1 MSTKFTRPVW
11 PPRERGTA
19 RAFGLA
25 VALHALLAAIVLS
38 GLRVSQHAPAAPDL
52 VVAIRDAPMPSATPI
67 PRTAQPA
74 RAPRARSPTAGLVAA
89 NEQRPVARH
98 PRSFAV
104 KSHRLQA
111 TASQIAH
118 AIAAPRD
125 RSPKAM
131 TVASQAAT
139 VVERDRAAR
148 LAALQAISAM
158 PLSESRTLPSPGYA
172 EKVARRVRANVV
184 APFAI
189 EGNPSAVIAVNCA
202 PSGALLSVA
211 VQRPSGNSQWDRAV
225 LAAVEKSDPMPRD
238 IDGATPAHIVLTFQ
252 PKG

>member
-1 MSTKFTRPVW
+1 MGCADQRQPAMSTKFTRPVW

-25 VALHALLAAIVLS
+25 VALHVLLAAIVLS
-38 GLRVSQHAPAAPDL
+38 SGHVSQHSPAGPGTVIA
-52 VVAIRDAPMPSATPI
+52 VRDAPMPLTTSI

-74 RAPRARSPTAGLVAA
+74 WAPRVLLPTTGLVAA
-89 NEQRPVARH
+89 NEQRPVVRH
-98 PRSFAV
+98 HRRVAV
-104 KSHRLQA
+104 KPRRLQA
-111 TASQIAH
+111 TASQIAS
-118 AIAAPRD
+118 AIAARRD

-139 VVERDRAAR
+139 VAERDRAAR

-158 PLSESRTLPSPGYA
+158 PPSESLTMPSPGYA

-189 EGNPSAVIAVNCA
+189 
-202 PSGALLSVA
+202 
-211 VQRPSGNSQWDRAV
+211 
-225 LAAVEKSDPMPRD
+225 
-238 IDGATPAHIVLTFQ
+238 
-252 PKG
+252 